1 MSGARSMV
9 VALVVGLFSQS
20 ASGEPATAPAPA
32 PGSPGAATPLAAVG
46 KGASVSE
53 LRRRMEQDSAEL
65 GKLAQKA
72 RREGDPQKIGCVTD
86 KQDRAEL
93 LMDVA
98 APELALLRDRG
109 ADGKARVFASEK
121 LAAASTRLSGLL
133 EEARACAGDASRGG
147 AEGTDNA
154 SSEPSTVQ
162 PRDPTSAPAH
172 MPWIPPPDDP
182 TRPPVASPV
191 R

>member
-1 MSGARSMV
+1 MNGGRWMV
-9 VALVVGLFSQS
+9 VALVVGLGSPS
-20 ASGEPATAPAPA
+20 ASGEPAAAPA
-32 PGSPGAATPLAAVG
+32 SAAPLAAVG
-46 KGASVSE
+46 KKVSVSE
-53 LRRRMEQDSAEL
+53 LRRRMEQDSAEI

-72 RREGDPQKIGCVTD
+72 RRGGDVKKIACVTD

-98 APELALLRDRG
+98 SPELSLLRDRA

-121 LAAASTRLSGLL
+121 LAAASARLSGLL
-133 EEARACAGDASRGG
+133 EEARACAGDPALGG
-147 AEGTDNA
+147 AEGTENGL
-154 SSEPSTVQ
+154 SESRTVQ
-162 PRDPTSAPAH
+162 PRDPTSAAAH
-172 MPWIPPPDDP
+172 TPWLPPPDDP